1 MLSLG
6 GVVVAPVDDD
16 VLMFGHRD
24 AKLDLEKVSASV
36 TGLRPVDDD
45 ATTGNSRTE
54 FFETLHLRSD
64 LGSDLFRW
72 LAIPKGDFDWG
83 LHIEPSHA
91 AAPQEIKCYTSDCA
105 APCGGS
111 TAPPRA
117 DRLSR
122 SET

>member
-6 GVVVAPVDDD
+6 GVVMVPVDDD
-16 VLMFGHRD
+16 IPMLGHRD
-24 AKLDLEKVSASV
+24 VKLDLEKLSAPV

-64 LGSDLFRW
+64 LGSDIFRW
-72 LAIPKGDFDWG
+72 LAYRNAISTGVCISNPPAPPLPK
-83 LHIEPSHA
+83 EM
-91 AAPQEIKCYTSDCA
+91 KCYTSDCA
-105 APCGGS
+105 ATCGGS
-111 TAPPRA
+111 TARPRA
-117 DRLSR
+117 YSVSH